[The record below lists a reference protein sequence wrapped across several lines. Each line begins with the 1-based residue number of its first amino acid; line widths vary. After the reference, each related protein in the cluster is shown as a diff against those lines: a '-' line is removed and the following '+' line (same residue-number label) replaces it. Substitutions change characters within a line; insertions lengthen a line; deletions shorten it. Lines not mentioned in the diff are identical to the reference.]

1 MSKQGILNNILSWRL
16 QFQYLLSS
24 NSNTPVFSVNVSL
37 TLNTVGHICLCD
49 ISSGIYLWS
58 IFSQGFFLFPV
69 FFWTSSELINSVCV
83 WFSFSPGCLCCGSGP
98 VLLQYLQGGR
108 CCLLLIFTEGEV
120 DAVVSSWERDEEEE
134 EEDGNSGSLV
144 LTSASLRST
153 CLTCSVLSSS
163 SDFLKLA
170 PRLGGTKHDEQ

>member
-1 MSKQGILNNILSWRL
+1 MSKQGILNMMWLSL

-37 TLNTVGHICLCD
+37 TLNTVGPICLCD

-83 WFSFSPGCLCCGSGP
+83 WFSPGCLCCGSGP

-120 DAVVSSWERDEEEE
+120 DALVSSWERDEEEE
-134 EEDGNSGSLV
+134 EDGNSGSFV

-163 SDFLKLA
+163 SDFPKLA
-170 PRLGGTKHDEQ
+170 PRLGGTKQDEQ

>member
-1 MSKQGILNNILSWRL
+1 MSKQGILNMMWLSL

-37 TLNTVGHICLCD
+37 TLNTVGPICLCD

-83 WFSFSPGCLCCGSGP
+83 WFSPGCLCCGSGP

-120 DAVVSSWERDEEEE
+120 DALVSSWERDEEE

-163 SDFLKLA
+163 SDFPKLA
-170 PRLGGTKHDEQ
+170 PRLGGTKQDEQ